1 MSNPAFSDSFIR
13 DQYATGETTFT
24 AQGAAL
30 KTLVLLVILAASF
43 CYTWVEATEGYS
55 VAFSAADADGEYP
68 TSISIPPN
76 VVGLALIGGIG
87 GLVLALI
94 TIFKQSV
101 APYTAPVY
109 AALEG
114 LFLGA
119 VSAGFEARYP
129 GIVMQAMAGVIG
141 TTGLMALLY
150 TSGILKP
157 TQGFV
162 TGVIAATGGVCA
174 LYFVDIVMGFF
185 GSRIS
190 VVHDSSWM
198 GLGLQVLIVG
208 IAALNLILDFGTITE
223 AAENRAPKWFEWYA
237 AFGLMLTIVWLYLEI
252 LRLLAKLRGRD
263 D

>member
-1 MSNPAFSDSFIR
+1 MANPAFSDSFIR

-24 AQGAAL
+24 AQGAAV
-30 KTLVLLVILAASF
+30 KTLVLLVIMAATFS
-43 CYTWVEATEGYS
+43 YTWVEATEGYAT
-55 VAFSAADADGEYP
+55 AFSTADAADRYP

-76 VVGLALIGGIG
+76 VIGLALVGAIG
-87 GLVLALI
+87 GLIVAFI

-119 VSAGFEARYP
+119 LSAGFEARYP
-129 GIVMQAMAGVIG
+129 GIVMQAMGGVVG
-141 TTGLMALLY
+141 TTGVMALLY
-150 TSGILKP
+150 SSGILRP
-157 TQGFV
+157 TQKFV
-162 TGVIAATGGVCA
+162 TGVVAATGGVCM
-174 LYFVDIVMGFF
+174 LYFVDIIMGFF

-190 VVHDSSWM
+190 MVHDASWM
-198 GLGLQVLIVG
+198 GIGLQVAIVA

-223 AAENRAPKWFEWYA
+223 AAENKAPKWFEWYA
-237 AFGLMLTIVWLYLEI
+237 AFGLMITIVWLYIEM
-252 LRLLAKLRGRD
+252 LRLLAKLRASD